1 MPNSA
6 FHSCPNSHVMAVLSP
21 CLPQPSA
28 SVKDVDRMT
37 ATAVVIK
44 YFILFPFAIDRYL
57 DFIKTNSMRLSVKPS
72 FKYLR
77 KIIDGSI
84 ETEFMFQDF

>member
-1 MPNSA
+1 
-6 FHSCPNSHVMAVLSP
+6 LSP
-21 CLPQPSA
+21 CLLQPSA

-37 ATAVVIK
+37 ATIVVFK
-44 YFILFPFAIDRYL
+44 YFILFSFATITHL
-57 DFIKTNSMRLSVKPS
+57 DFKKTNSMRLSVKPS